1 MIRKIMCIGG
11 VSIFLVFPSY
21 ATETNKSVGGKLDY
35 NFAHSGCE
43 DNNLDCDDQSLGGGV
58 YFRHNIFDPYF
69 YQISFDYLGEYK
81 ATYPALAD
89 PSQKAKYTG
98 DIFGIGVS
106 AGRVF
111 SLTEN
116 QSIVAQL
123 GILPWYVDVEGHEI
137 GEDVD
142 NDKSGVSPFASLAYQ
157 YNMTEKSYLELGY
170 QYTHG
175 IGSDSTGGADISQI
189 FLGLGYRFGSSGPEK
204 VVQTVTE
211 TKYVTVTENSMT
223 LNFGENNST
232 VLFAFD
238 SATLNPNMSSL
249 LAPMEKRLKDNPQ
262 STLTIE
268 SHTDNVGTEEYNQK
282 LSQRRGDALKDYFV
296 NKGISADRITVQA
309 YGESQPAVSNHS
321 VENRATNRRVVLF
334 SPAFEKQEVS
344 NTETQSTAT
353 STQGVENE

>member
-1 MIRKIMCIGG
+1 MLR
-11 VSIFLVFPSY
+11 VLVFISGALVLSGVPFYTMS
-21 ATETNKSVGGKLDY
+21 AEANKSVGVKFDY

-43 DNNLDCDDQSLGGGV
+43 DNNLDCDDQSFGGGV

-69 YQISFDYLGEYK
+69 YQISFDYLGQYK
-81 ATYPALAD
+81 ANYPALAD

-98 DIFGIGVS
+98 DIFGLGIS

-170 QYTHG
+170 QYTYG
-175 IGSDSTGGADISQI
+175 IGSDSTGGADLSQV
-189 FLGLGYRFGSSGPEK
+189 FLGLGYRFGASEPETIVK
-204 VVQTVTE
+204 TVTE
-211 TKYVTVTENSMT
+211 TKYVTVTEKSMT

-238 SATLNPNMSSL
+238 SAKLNPNMSSL
-249 LAPMEKRLKDNPQ
+249 LAPMEKRLKDNPNA
-262 STLTIE
+262 TLTIE
-268 SHTDNVGTEEYNQK
+268 SHTDNVGSDDYNHQ
-282 LSQRRGDALKDYFV
+282 LSQRRGNALKGYFV
-296 NKGISADRITVQA
+296 EQGISDDRITVKA
-309 YGESQPAVSNHS
+309 YGEAQPLVPNTSA
-321 VENRATNRRVVLF
+321 ENRATNRRVVLF
-334 SPAFEKQEVS
+334 SPPFEKQEVV
-344 NTETQSTAT
+344 NKEAQTQE
-353 STQGVENE
+353 QGAEI